1 MTASPPLPLVL
12 SAPVV
17 IAGFNALFGMSIAMP
32 IVQSLLRHAQAG
44 GFGIETADVCRNA
57 LGGSAPA

>member
-1 MTASPPLPLVL
+1 MSSDRFLCSIQAH
-12 SAPVV
+12 
-17 IAGFNALFGMSIAMP
+17 GMSIAMP

-44 GFGIETADVCRNA
+44 GFGIETADAYRNA